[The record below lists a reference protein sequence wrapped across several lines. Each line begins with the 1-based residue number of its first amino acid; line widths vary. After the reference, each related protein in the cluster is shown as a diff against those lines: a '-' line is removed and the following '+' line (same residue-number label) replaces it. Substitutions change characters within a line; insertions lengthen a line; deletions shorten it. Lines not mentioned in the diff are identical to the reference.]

1 MSCTNKSYPP
11 KPSKEP
17 GTQISGGLQRWGI
30 LFEESMYFKQII
42 QLTQCI
48 IFLSEFYIAHL
59 IKERFL
65 HSILIFLSL

>member
-30 LFEESMYFKQII
+30 LFRNLCTLNK
-42 QLTQCI
+42 
-48 IFLSEFYIAHL
+48 
-59 IKERFL
+59 
-65 HSILIFLSL
+65 